1 MPEKTSWSNAL
12 EALNDAIVLEKE
24 VYNQLHHIHDVADT
38 HCKDSH
44 VRFTSL
50 LKEFGFEDHVYFGF
64 VLNTILKL

>member
-1 MPEKTSWSNAL
+1 MNFIFNHYFQMPEKTSWSNAL

-44 VRFTSL
+44 VSVISL
-50 LKEFGFEDHVYFGF
+50 NFGS
-64 VLNTILKL
+64 N